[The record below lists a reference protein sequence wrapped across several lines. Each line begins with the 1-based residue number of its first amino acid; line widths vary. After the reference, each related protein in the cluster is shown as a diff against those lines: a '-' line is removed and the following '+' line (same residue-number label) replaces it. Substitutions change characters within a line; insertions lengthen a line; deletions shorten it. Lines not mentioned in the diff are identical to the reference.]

1 MYLEHFGLTD
11 QPFALTCDPR
21 YFYESTIHA
30 ETLSNM
36 VYTIN
41 QRKGMVLVTGEIG
54 AGKTFLVTMLR
65 SRFSPDTI
73 LIQIQ
78 NPPQSPLQF
87 LRTVAQ
93 SLGLRLPEPDS
104 PDAISR
110 DIQAYLARLQTRG
123 RLVALTLD
131 ECQDMSIELLEQ
143 LRTLAN
149 WQADG
154 DRLLQMV
161 LIGQP
166 ELREKLLQPQWEPL
180 RQRIVLSYHLGHL
193 SPQDTHAYVKHRLVI
208 AGAETRELFTADA
221 LDAVYQAT
229 SGTPRLINVLC
240 DNVLLRAARLGKD
253 TIDAELIHQ
262 VLREELITDEQ
273 NRMKSAPGQTGAT
286 PAHAPTPTAPAS
298 SEPVKPPAS
307 VPAAPT
313 ATHAPSPASRPRP
326 VAKTSSSDDT
336 DESKTD
342 ASIHRRS
349 GKAKLAVV
357 HNHPGSAIAEEY
369 RSLRTSLLGNAGE
382 ERFCYLITSSQP
394 GEGKTV
400 TCLNLALVMAERA
413 DHNTILV
420 DFNLRNGRL
429 AKLLHARPSPGM
441 AELLRGSADLSEV
454 VQPTCYPNLSFIP
467 AGTVR
472 PEEVGQL
479 VGGPELDD
487 LVIDL
492 RRQYNYIIFDTPAIN
507 VISDAGL
514 LALSTGEALLVARM
528 YKTRRESIENAIRL
542 LHASNVRFAGMIL
555 TNRKHFIPNALYR
568 IT

>member
-1 MYLEHFGLTD
+1 MYLEHFHLTE
-11 QPFALTCDPR
+11 QPFALNCDPR
-21 YFYESTIHA
+21 FFYESTIHA

-36 VYTIN
+36 VYTIG
-41 QRKGMVLVTGEIG
+41 QRKGVVLVTGEIG

-65 SRFSPDTI
+65 SRFAPDTI

-78 NPPQSPLQF
+78 NPPASPLQF
-87 LRTVAQ
+87 LQTVAQ
-93 SLGLRLPEPDS
+93 SLGLRLPEPNNR
-104 PDAISR
+104 DAVAQ
-110 DIQAYLARLQTRG
+110 DIQTYLGRTHARG
-123 RLVALTLD
+123 RLVALTID
-131 ECQDMSIELLEQ
+131 ECQDMSIELLEE

-149 WQADG
+149 WQTDG
-154 DRLLQMV
+154 DRLLQMILV
-161 LIGQP
+161 GQP

-193 SPQDTHAYVKHRLVI
+193 SPQDTAAYITHRLTV
-208 AGAETRELFTADA
+208 AGASETRQVFTPDA

-240 DNVLLRAARLGKD
+240 DNALLRAARQGKE
-253 TIDAELIHQ
+253 TIDSECINN
-262 VLREELITDEQ
+262 VLREDLVTDEQ
-273 NRMKSAPGQTGAT
+273 NRMKSTVAEPQLPPGEIATHQPAPARPDAPTPEPKPKPQPASNAPSAT
-286 PAHAPTPTAPAS
+286 PAPA
-298 SEPVKPPAS
+298 V
-307 VPAAPT
+307 
-313 ATHAPSPASRPRP
+313 
-326 VAKTSSSDDT
+326 KTSK
-336 DESKTD
+336 KTD

-349 GKAKLAVV
+349 GKAKLGELAVV
-357 HNHPGSAIAEEY
+357 HNQPGSAIAEEY
-369 RSLRTSLLGNAGE
+369 RALRTSLLANAGE

-400 TCLNLALVMAERA
+400 TCLNLGLVMAERA
-413 DHNTILV
+413 EHNTILV
-420 DFNLRNGRL
+420 DFNLRNGGRM

-467 AGTVR
+467 AGTAR
-472 PEEVGQL
+472 SEEVGEL
-479 VGGPELDD
+479 VGGPELEDI
-487 LVIDL
+487 VIDL